1 MDWVWLGYSLSE
13 LDRYSGNIGMGEVT
27 MRWRFWGMLGA
38 MVCLGQE
45 VSAQN
50 TSPNVAPALG
60 VVKWDRTVTI
70 DAKEPRPA
78 NPQTNLP
85 VVAPSNELPPA
96 DFAGAKDRNEL
107 FDPTGPL
114 EQGQIWGGLDY
125 LLWWMTPNA
134 ISGPELVTRGNWN
147 DSAPGAVGQTNTVI
161 VGPAPNINYGGFS
174 GGKLTLGGWLDFDQS
189 IGIEFTGILTE
200 QRSWG
205 AYYEGATLPANQIF
219 TNPTNALLPYQGSNA
234 IGQWSTASTLKQAG
248 IVLPPINNYML
259 DSNLRMWSGDISGVA
274 NWGRTATQ
282 SLDVLFGFRQMQV
295 QEGLSLKGQSAYYDS
310 PNAQYVTQSGVDAI
324 ASTNGFYGAQL
335 GAKISE
341 QFGNLKLDVVT
352 KFAMG
357 ATVQNINFTG
367 SNTVTTLGG
376 ATTTPGYVYTQKS
389 NLGLHNATRFAVL
402 PDIMVKLGLP
412 ITENMHMG
420 VGYSFMYL
428 SSVARTGNQL
438 DPYINAAANPAH
450 PIANMGN
457 DGIWAQ
463 GVMFSAEWKY

>member
-1 MDWVWLGYSLSE
+1 
-13 LDRYSGNIGMGEVT
+13 MGDVT

-38 MVCLGQE
+38 VVCLGQG

-50 TSPNVAPALG
+50 SPSKVTPALG
-60 VVKWDRTVTI
+60 VVKWDQSVTV
-70 DAKEPRPA
+70 DPQGSNPA
-78 NPQTNLP
+78 NPPTPLP
-85 VVAPSNELPPA
+85 VVASGNELPLVSGEG
-96 DFAGAKDRNEL
+96 FQGRNG
-107 FDPTGPL
+107 FFNATGFH
-114 EQGQIWGGLDY
+114 EQGQLWGGLDY
-125 LLWWMTPNA
+125 LLWWMTPNP
-134 ISGPELVTRGNWN
+134 ISGPELVTRGSWN

-161 VGPAPNINYGGFS
+161 VGPAPDIQYGGFS
-174 GGKLTLGGWLDFDQS
+174 GGKLTLGGWLDLDQS
-189 IGIEFTGILTE
+189 LGIEFTGILME
-200 QRSWG
+200 QRSFG
-205 AYYEGATLPANQIF
+205 AYYAGATLPNGQIF
-219 TNPTNALLPYQGSNA
+219 TNPTKELLPYLGTNA

-248 IVLPPINNYML
+248 VVLPPTSNYML
-259 DSNLRMWSGDISGVA
+259 GSNLQMWSGDISGVA
-274 NWGRTATQ
+274 NWGRNATQ
-282 SLDVLFGFRQMQV
+282 SFDVLFGFRQMQV
-295 QEGLSLKGQSAYYDS
+295 QEGLSLKGQTAYYDF
-310 PNAQYVTQSGVDAI
+310 PNSQYVTQTGVDSI

-335 GAKISE
+335 GGKISE
-341 QFGNLKLDVVT
+341 QFGFLKVDVVA

-367 SNTVTTLGG
+367 TNTVTTLAG

-402 PDIMVKLGLP
+402 PDIMVKMGLP
-412 ITENMHMG
+412 VTENLQMG

-463 GVMFSAEWKY
+463 GVMFSAELKY

>member
-1 MDWVWLGYSLSE
+1 
-13 LDRYSGNIGMGEVT
+13 MGDVT

-50 TSPNVAPALG
+50 TPLQVAPALG
-60 VVKWDRTVTI
+60 VVKWDQSVTL
-70 DAKEPRPA
+70 DAKEPTQA
-78 NPQTNLP
+78 KPQNNLP
-85 VVAPSNELPPA
+85 VVAPANELPPA
-96 DFAGAKDRNEL
+96 DFDASQGRNG
-107 FDPTGPL
+107 FFNATGFH

-125 LLWWMTPNA
+125 LLWWMTPNP
-134 ISGPELVTRGNWN
+134 ISGPELVTRGSWN

-161 VGPAPNINYGGFS
+161 VGPAPDIQYGGFS

-189 IGIEFTGILTE
+189 IGLEFTGILME
-200 QRSWG
+200 QRSYG
-205 AYYEGATLPANQIF
+205 AYYEGGSLTNNQIF
-219 TNPTNALLPYQGSNA
+219 TNPTKALLPYQGTNA
-234 IGQWSTASTLKQAG
+234 IGQWSTAATLKQAG
-248 IVLPPINNYML
+248 VVLPPTNNYML
-259 DSNLRMWSGDISGVA
+259 SSNLQMWSGDISGIA
-274 NWGRTATQ
+274 NWGRSETQ
-282 SLDVLFGFRQMQV
+282 SFDVLFGFRQMQV
-295 QEGLSLKGQSAYYDS
+295 QEGLSLKGQSSYYDS
-310 PNAQYVTQSGVDAI
+310 PNSQYVTQTGVDAI
-324 ASTNGFYGAQL
+324 ASTNGFYGAQI
-335 GAKISE
+335 GGKISE
-341 QFGNLKLDVVT
+341 QFGFLKLDVVT

-367 SNTVTTLGG
+367 TNTVTTLAG

-412 ITENMHMG
+412 ITENLHMG
-420 VGYSFMYL
+420 MGYSFMYL

-457 DGIWAQ
+457 NGIWAQ
-463 GVMFSAEWKY
+463 GVLFSAEWKY